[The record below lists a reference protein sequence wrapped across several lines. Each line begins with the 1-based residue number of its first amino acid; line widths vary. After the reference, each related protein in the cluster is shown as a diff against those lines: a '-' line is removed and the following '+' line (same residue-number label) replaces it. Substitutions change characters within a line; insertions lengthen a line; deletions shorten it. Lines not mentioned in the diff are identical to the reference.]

1 MKRDIKL
8 NKHRYIGFEQSLED
22 DDYGIIVSSTGR
34 VRGIWIPNSLE
45 DEPVPQAIAELCVAN
60 FGIDP
65 NTDENLSQ
73 TVH

>member
-1 MKRDIKL
+1 MKT
-8 NKHRYIGFEQSLED
+8 HRFIGFENNLTS
-22 DDYGIIVSSTGR
+22 DDYGIMVSPQGR
-34 VRGIWIPNSLE
+34 VRGVWIPNSLE
-45 DEPVPQAIAELCVAN
+45 DEPVPQAVVELCIDS